1 VKVLVLG
8 FLGVFLFLSAAAA
21 QDGKQIP
28 PGIRH
33 ADKATAQA
41 DRDIPPPLIHARRQS
56 RELQQQAEELAQLAQ
71 SIPAE
76 VEQVNHGVLPKD
88 LSNKLKRIEKLSKH
102 LRNDLTP

>member
-8 FLGVFLFLSAAAA
+8 FLSVFLFLAAAAA
-21 QDGKQIP
+21 QGGKQIP
-28 PGIRH
+28 PGIRR

-41 DRDIPPPLIHARRQS
+41 DRDIPPPLIARRQS
-56 RELQQQAEELAQLAQ
+56 PELQQEAEELAQLAQ

-88 LSNKLKRIEKLSKH
+88 LNNKLKRIEKLSKH
-102 LRNDLTP
+102 LRSDLTP